1 MEHNMKLRF
10 DVYTNNIKDAKT
22 AFSDLTIY
30 CKDLTLSKGKRYNS
44 DTEYYNVYGCIDTA
58 DIAVLHDAF
67 SGSFVDDSCD
77 L

>member
-1 MEHNMKLRF
+1 MGYNMKLRF
-10 DVYTNNIKDAKT
+10 DVYTYDIEDAKT
-22 AFSDLTIY
+22 AFGDLTVY
-30 CKDLTLSKGKRYNS
+30 CKDLNITKGKRYNS
-44 DTEYYNVYGCIDTA
+44 DTEHYNVYGCIDTA